1 MQQAGDLPE
10 VTVSETG
17 AVIPA
22 ETLRSAGIR
31 PGDRLAFARTTRGSL
46 VVLPATP
53 TSDGPSLRSVVGITP
68 RPAGLGPEDD
78 RAFLREIRSG
88 DDER

>member
-31 PGDRLAFARTTRGSL
+31 PGVASRSRARR
-46 VVLPATP
+46 AA
-53 TSDGPSLRSVVGITP
+53 RS
-68 RPAGLGPEDD
+68 
-78 RAFLREIRSG
+78 
-88 DDER
+88 

>member
-1 MQQAGDLPE
+1 MQHERFLPE

-22 ETLRSAGIR
+22 ETLRAAGIR

-46 VVLPATP
+46 LVLPAARAT
-53 TSDGPSLRSVVGITP
+53 DGPSLRSVVGIAP
-68 RPAGLGPEDD
+68 RPAGMGPADD
-78 RAFLREIRSG
+78 RAFLREIRFG
-88 DDER
+88 DDAR